1 MLLENVL
8 LYLKGGANVF
18 DFEYQLKIL
27 PDEPGVYLMSNNL
40 GEIIYVGKA
49 KILKNRVRQYFKS
62 SKNHSVKVKAMV
74 KNISEFEYIV
84 TDSEME
90 ALILE
95 CNLIKRYSPRYN
107 ILLKDDKHYPFIKI
121 TINEEFP
128 RVFVTRNI
136 ANDGGKYF
144 GPYTDSAAVYSTIE
158 LIKQIYPLRTC
169 RRTIKEGLPPTRPCL
184 NYHIG
189 LCKAP
194 CAGLISK
201 EEYGKIIKGT
211 MELLTGKD
219 KNIKDDLK
227 RKMESASEDLEF
239 EKAVVFRDKI
249 MAIDKIN
256 EKQKIIIGNCENED
270 FINLYVDEKD
280 VCLQVFFLRDG
291 KIVGR
296 EHFIL
301 NDEAD
306 QVAHELIE
314 EFIKRFYGGAAFI
327 PKTIYV
333 PFINDGEILEQWLSS
348 KKESKVMI
356 KVPQKGEKKKTL
368 EMVENNAKITLEQ
381 FKLKD
386 MQDKE
391 IHKIALEELTD
402 LLELDEIPERIESYD
417 ISNIMGVDSVGS
429 MVVFED
435 GKPKSSDYR
444 RFKIKS
450 VIGANDYDSM
460 REILERRFIRG
471 LDEVEKI
478 KERNLE
484 LSKGKFCIFPDL
496 ILMDG
501 GKGQVNVALEVL
513 NSLNINIPVCGM
525 VKDDKHKTR
534 GLIYNNVERVMRG
547 NSQSMH
553 LITRIQDEVHR
564 FAITYHRTLRDKR
577 TLYSILDNIPNIG
590 EKRRRELLKKFGSI
604 DKIKSAS
611 IKELMETPSMD
622 SKASECVL
630 EYFKKSK

>member
-1 MLLENVL
+1 M
-8 LYLKGGANVF
+8 F
-18 DFEYQLKIL
+18 DFDYQLKTL
-27 PDEPGVYLMSNNL
+27 PDAPGVYLMKNNL

-62 SKNHSVKVKAMV
+62 SKNHSVKVMAMV
-74 KNISEFEYIV
+74 KNIAEFEYIV
-84 TDSEME
+84 ADSEME

-95 CNLIKRYSPRYN
+95 CNLIKKYSPRYN

-158 LIKQIYPLRTC
+158 LIKQIFPLRTC
-169 RRTIKEGLPPTRPCL
+169 RRNIKEGVLYDRPCL

-194 CAGLISK
+194 CTGYISK
-201 EEYGKIIKGT
+201 EDYGKIIKGALD
-211 MELLTGKD
+211 LLTGRD
-219 KNIKDDLK
+219 KSIKEDL
-227 RKMESASEDLEF
+227 RNKMENASEVLEF
-239 EKAVVFRDKI
+239 EKAAMLRDKI
-249 MAIDKIN
+249 MAIEKIN

-270 FINLYVDEKD
+270 FINVYVDEKD
-280 VCLQVFFLRDG
+280 VCIQVFFLRDG

-301 NDEAD
+301 NDEAENLEN
-306 QVAHELIE
+306 ELIE
-314 EFIKRFYGGAAFI
+314 EFIKRFYGGTAFI

-333 PFINDGEILEQWLSS
+333 PFISEVEILEQWLSA
-348 KKESKVMI
+348 KKDSKVTI
-356 KVPQKGEKKKTL
+356 KIPQKGEKKKTL
-368 EMVENNAKITLEQ
+368 EMVANNAKITLEN

-391 IHKIALEELTD
+391 IHKIAMREITEL
-402 LLELDEIPERIESYD
+402 LKLDEIPDRIESYD

-429 MVVFED
+429 MVVFEG
-435 GKPKSSDYR
+435 GKPKNSDYR

-460 REILERRFIRG
+460 REILERRFRRG
-471 LDEVEKI
+471 LDEVERI

-484 LSKGKFCIFPDL
+484 LSKGKFCVFPDL

-513 NSLNINIPVCGM
+513 NNLNIDIPVCGM
-525 VKDDKHKTR
+525 VKDDRHKTR
-534 GLIYNNVERVMRG
+534 GLIYNNIELFMKS

-553 LITRIQDEVHR
+553 LITRVQDEVHR

-604 DKIKSAS
+604 DNIKGADE
-611 IKELMETPSMD
+611 KELMDTPSMD
-622 SKASECVL
+622 SKSAECVIL
-630 EYFKKSK
+630 YFKNNK

>member
-1 MLLENVL
+1 
-8 LYLKGGANVF
+8 VF
-18 DFEYQLKIL
+18 DFEYQIKTL
-27 PDEPGVYLMSNNL
+27 PDAPGVYLMKSHL

-49 KILKNRVRQYFKS
+49 KILKNRVSQYFKS

-74 KNISEFEYIV
+74 KNIFEFEYIV

-169 RRTIKEGLPPTRPCL
+169 RRSIKEGLPNARPCL

-189 LCKAP
+189 LCRAP
-194 CAGLISK
+194 CAGFINK
-201 EEYGKIIKGT
+201 EDYGEIIKDT
-211 MELLTGKD
+211 IALLTGKG

-227 RKMESASEDLEF
+227 LKMESASETLEF
-239 EKAVVFRDKI
+239 EKAASLRDKI
-249 MAIDKIN
+249 LAIDKIN
-256 EKQKIIIGNCENED
+256 EKQKIVIGNCENED
-270 FINLYVDEKD
+270 FINVYIDEKD
-280 VCLQVFFLRDG
+280 VCIQVFFLRDG
-291 KIVGR
+291 KIIGR

-301 NDEAD
+301 NDEAGRISS
-306 QVAHELIE
+306 ELIE
-314 EFIKRFYGGAAFI
+314 EFIKRFYGGTAFI

-333 PFINDGEILEQWLSS
+333 PFINEAEILEQWLSE
-348 KKESKVMI
+348 KKESKVTI
-356 KVPQKGEKKKTL
+356 KIPQKGEKKKTL
-368 EMVENNAKITLEQ
+368 EMVENNAKITLEN

-386 MQDKE
+386 KRDKE
-391 IHKIALEELTD
+391 VHKIALLELVE
-402 LLELDEIPERIESYD
+402 LLELDEVPDRIESYD

-460 REILERRFIRG
+460 REILERRFIHG
-471 LDEVEKI
+471 LEEVKKI

-513 NSLNINIPVCGM
+513 SNLNINIPVCGM
-525 VKDDKHKTR
+525 VKDDKHNTR
-534 GLIYNNVERVMRG
+534 GLIYNNIELDMKS
-547 NSQSMH
+547 NSQSMF

-590 EKRRRELLKKFGSI
+590 EKRRRELLKKFGSV
-604 DKIKSAS
+604 DNIKVAS
-611 IKELMETPSMD
+611 RNELMETPSID
-622 SKASECVL
+622 SRSAECVID
-630 EYFKKSK
+630 YFKSSK

>member
-1 MLLENVL
+1 M
-8 LYLKGGANVF
+8 F
-18 DFEYQLKIL
+18 DFEYQLKSL
-27 PDEPGVYLMSNNL
+27 PDAPGVYLMRNNL

-49 KILKNRVRQYFKS
+49 KILKNRVRQYFKK

-107 ILLKDDKHYPFIKI
+107 ILLKDDKRYPFIKI

-169 RRTIKEGLPPTRPCL
+169 RKSIKEGMKPTRPCL

-194 CAGLISK
+194 CAGYINR
-201 EEYGKIIKGT
+201 EDYGKIIKGT
-211 MELLTGKD
+211 MELLNGKD
-219 KNIKDDLK
+219 KEIKDVLK
-227 RKMESASEDLEF
+227 LKMESASESLEF
-239 EKAVVFRDKI
+239 EKAATFRDKI

-256 EKQKIIIGNCENED
+256 QKQKIIIGNCENED
-270 FINLYVDEKD
+270 FINMHVDEKD
-280 VCLQVFFLRDG
+280 VCIQVFFLRDG

-306 QVAHELIE
+306 QAGDELIE
-314 EFIKRFYGGAAFI
+314 EFIKRFYGAAAFI

-333 PFINDGEILEQWLSS
+333 PFINEPEILELWLSS
-348 KKESKVMI
+348 KKESKVTI
-356 KVPQKGEKKKTL
+356 RVPQKGEKKKTL
-368 EMVENNAKITLEQ
+368 EMVENNAKITLEN

-391 IHKIALEELTD
+391 VHKIALAELVE
-402 LLELDEIPERIESYD
+402 LLELDEVPERIESYD

-429 MVVFED
+429 MVVFEN

-460 REILERRFIRG
+460 REILERRFLHG
-471 LDEVEKI
+471 LEEVEKI
-478 KERNLE
+478 KERHLE

-501 GKGQVNVALEVL
+501 GKGQVNVAIEVL
-513 NSLNINIPVCGM
+513 NNLNIDIPVCGM
-525 VKDDKHKTR
+525 VKDDKHRTR
-534 GLIYNNVERVMRG
+534 GLIYNNIELNMKS

-564 FAITYHRTLRDKR
+564 FAITYHRSLRDKR

-590 EKRRRELLKKFGSI
+590 GKRRRELLKKFGSVDNI
-604 DKIKSAS
+604 KIAS
-611 IKELMETPSMD
+611 KVELMDTPSMD
-622 SKASECVL
+622 SKAVESVIEF
-630 EYFKKSK
+630 FKNSK

>member
-1 MLLENVL
+1 M
-8 LYLKGGANVF
+8 F

-27 PDEPGVYLMSNNL
+27 PDAPGVYLMSNHL

-49 KILKNRVRQYFKS
+49 KILKNRVRQYFKG

-144 GPYTDSAAVYSTIE
+144 GPYTDSAAVYSIIE

-169 RRTIKEGLPPTRPCL
+169 RRTIKEGLPPTRTCL

-189 LCKAP
+189 LCKGP

-201 EEYGKIIKGT
+201 EDYGEIIKGT
-211 MELLTGKD
+211 MQLLAGKD
-219 KNIKDDLK
+219 RNIKDELK
-227 RKMESASEDLEF
+227 RKMENASEDLEF

-333 PFINDGEILEQWLSS
+333 PFINEGEILEQWLSS
-348 KKESKVMI
+348 KKESKVVI

-391 IHKIALEELTD
+391 IHKIALEELTG

-460 REILERRFIRG
+460 REILERRFNRG

-611 IKELMETPSMD
+611 VKELMETPSMD

>member
-1 MLLENVL
+1 
-8 LYLKGGANVF
+8 VF
-18 DFEYQLKIL
+18 DFAYQLKFL
-27 PDEPGVYLMSNNL
+27 PEAPGVYIMRNHL
-40 GEIIYVGKA
+40 GEVIYVGKA
-49 KILKNRVRQYFKS
+49 KILKNRVRQYFQS
-62 SKNHSVKVKAMV
+62 SKNHSEKVKAMV
-74 KNISEFEYIV
+74 KNIAEFEYIV

-95 CNLIKRYSPRYN
+95 CNLIKKYSPRYN
-107 ILLKDDKHYPFIKI
+107 ILLKDDKHYPFIKL

-128 RVFVTRNI
+128 RIFVTRNI

-144 GPYTDSAAVYSTIE
+144 GPYTDSAAVYSVMD
-158 LIKQIYPLRTC
+158 LIKKIFPLRTC
-169 RRTIKEGLPPTRPCL
+169 KRTIKEGLPFTRPCL

-194 CAGLISK
+194 CAGHINR
-201 EEYGKIIKGT
+201 EDYGKIIKNT
-211 MELLTGKD
+211 VDLLTGKD
-219 KNIKDDLK
+219 KHIRDGL
-227 RKMESASEDLEF
+227 RQEMQSASDCLEY
-239 EKAVVFRDKI
+239 EKAAALRDKI
-249 MAIDKIN
+249 MAIDKVN
-256 EKQKIIIGNCENED
+256 EKQKIVIGNCENED
-270 FINLYVDEKD
+270 FINLYVDDKD
-280 VCLQVFFLRDG
+280 VCIQVFFLRDG
-291 KIVGR
+291 KIIGR

-301 NDEAD
+301 NGEAEE
-306 QVAHELIE
+306 VGNELIE
-314 EFIKRFYGGAAFI
+314 DFIKRFYGGTAFI
-327 PKTIYV
+327 PRTIYV
-333 PFINDGEILEQWLSS
+333 PFISEGEILEQWLSS
-348 KKESKVMI
+348 RKEAKVTI

-368 EMVENNAKITLEQ
+368 DMVENNAKITLEG
-381 FKLKD
+381 FKIKD
-386 MQDKE
+386 KRDKE
-391 IHKIALEELTD
+391 IHKIALQELAG
-402 LLELDEIPERIESYD
+402 LLDMDEMPERIESYD

-429 MVVFED
+429 MVVFEG

-471 LDEVEKI
+471 LSEVEQI

-501 GKGQVNVALEVL
+501 GKGQVNVAIEVL

-534 GLIYNNVERVMRG
+534 GLIYNNIELIMKS
-547 NSQSMH
+547 NCQSMH

-604 DKIKSAS
+604 DNIKSAS
-611 IKELMETPSMD
+611 SKELMETPSMD
-622 SKASECVL
+622 SKAAECVL
-630 EYFKKSK
+630 EYFKKQ

>member
-1 MLLENVL
+1 M
-8 LYLKGGANVF
+8 F

-27 PDEPGVYLMSNNL
+27 PDAPGVYLMSNHL

-49 KILKNRVRQYFKS
+49 KILKNRVRQYFKG

-144 GPYTDSAAVYSTIE
+144 GPYTDSAAVYSIIE

-169 RRTIKEGLPPTRPCL
+169 RRTIKEGLPPTRTCL

-189 LCKAP
+189 LCKGP

-201 EEYGKIIKGT
+201 EDYGEIIKGT
-211 MELLTGKD
+211 MQLLAGKD
-219 KNIKDDLK
+219 RNIKDELK
-227 RKMESASEDLEF
+227 RKMENASEDLEF

-333 PFINDGEILEQWLSS
+333 PFINEGEILEQWLSS

-391 IHKIALEELTD
+391 IHKIALEELTG

-460 REILERRFIRG
+460 REILERRFNRG

-611 IKELMETPSMD
+611 VKELMETPSMD

>member
-1 MLLENVL
+1 M
-8 LYLKGGANVF
+8 F
-18 DFEYQLKIL
+18 DFEYQIKNL
-27 PDEPGVYLMSNNL
+27 PDAPGVYLMKNNL

-74 KNISEFEYIV
+74 KNITEFEYIV

-128 RVFVTRNI
+128 RIFVTRNI

-158 LIKQIYPLRTC
+158 LIKQIFPLRTC
-169 RRTIKEGLPPTRPCL
+169 RRSIKVGLPPTRPCL

-201 EEYGKIIKGT
+201 DEYGKIIKNAV
-211 MELLTGKD
+211 ELLTGKD
-219 KNIKDDLK
+219 KNIKDDL
-227 RKMESASEDLEF
+227 RSKMEIASEALEF

-270 FINLYVDEKD
+270 FINLYVDERD

-306 QVAHELIE
+306 QVASELIE
-314 EFIKRFYGGAAFI
+314 EFIKRFYGGTAFI

-333 PFINDGEILEQWLSS
+333 PFINEGEILEQWLSS

-356 KVPQKGEKKKTL
+356 KIPQKGEKKKTL
-368 EMVENNAKITLEQ
+368 EMVENNAKITLEN

-391 IHKIALEELTD
+391 VHKIALQELVE
-402 LLELDEIPERIESYD
+402 LLELDELPDRIESYD

-471 LDEVEKI
+471 LEEVKQI

-513 NSLNINIPVCGM
+513 HNLNINIPVCGM

-534 GLIYNNVERVMRG
+534 GLIYNNIELSMKN

-590 EKRRRELLKKFGSI
+590 EKRRRELLKKFGSVDNI
-604 DKIKSAS
+604 KIANE
-611 IKELMETPSMD
+611 KELMETPSMD
-622 SKASECVL
+622 SKAAQCVID
-630 EYFKKSK
+630 YFKGSK

>member
-1 MLLENVL
+1 M
-8 LYLKGGANVF
+8 F
-18 DFEYQLKIL
+18 DFEYQIKTL
-27 PDEPGVYLMSNNL
+27 PDAPGVYLMKSHL

-49 KILKNRVRQYFKS
+49 KILKNRVSQYFKS

-74 KNISEFEYIV
+74 KNIFEFEYIV

-169 RRTIKEGLPPTRPCL
+169 RRSIKEGLPNARPCL

-189 LCKAP
+189 LCRAP
-194 CAGLISK
+194 CAGFINK
-201 EEYGKIIKGT
+201 EDYGEIIKDT
-211 MELLTGKD
+211 IALLTGKG

-227 RKMESASEDLEF
+227 LKMESASETLEF
-239 EKAVVFRDKI
+239 EKAASLRDKI
-249 MAIDKIN
+249 LAIDKIN
-256 EKQKIIIGNCENED
+256 EKQKIVIGNCENED
-270 FINLYVDEKD
+270 FINVYIDEKD
-280 VCLQVFFLRDG
+280 VCIQVFFLRDG
-291 KIVGR
+291 KIIGR

-301 NDEAD
+301 NDEAGRISS
-306 QVAHELIE
+306 ELIE
-314 EFIKRFYGGAAFI
+314 EFIKRFYGGTAFI

-333 PFINDGEILEQWLSS
+333 PFINEAEILEQWLSE
-348 KKESKVMI
+348 KKESKVTI
-356 KVPQKGEKKKTL
+356 KIPQKGEKKKTL
-368 EMVENNAKITLEQ
+368 EMVENNAKITLEN

-386 MQDKE
+386 KRDKE
-391 IHKIALEELTD
+391 VHKIALLELVE
-402 LLELDEIPERIESYD
+402 LLELDEVPDRIESYD

-460 REILERRFIRG
+460 REILERRFIHG
-471 LDEVEKI
+471 LEEVKKI

-513 NSLNINIPVCGM
+513 SNLNINIPVCGM
-525 VKDDKHKTR
+525 VKDDKHNTR
-534 GLIYNNVERVMRG
+534 GLIYNNIELDMKS
-547 NSQSMH
+547 NSQSMF

-590 EKRRRELLKKFGSI
+590 EKRRRELLKKFGSV
-604 DKIKSAS
+604 DNIKVAS
-611 IKELMETPSMD
+611 RNELMETPSID
-622 SKASECVL
+622 SRSAECVID
-630 EYFKKSK
+630 YFKSSK

>member
-1 MLLENVL
+1 M
-8 LYLKGGANVF
+8 F
-18 DFEYQLKIL
+18 DFEYQLKTL
-27 PDEPGVYLMSNNL
+27 PDAPGVYLMRNNL
-40 GEIIYVGKA
+40 GAVIYVGKA

-62 SKNHSVKVKAMV
+62 SKNHSVKVLAMV
-74 KNISEFEYIV
+74 KNIAEFEYIV

-95 CNLIKRYSPRYN
+95 CNLIKKYSPRYN

-158 LIKQIYPLRTC
+158 LIKQVFPLRTC
-169 RRTIKEGLPPTRPCL
+169 RRSIKEGLPPTRPCL

-194 CAGLISK
+194 CAGYINK
-201 EEYGKIIKGT
+201 EEYGEIIKSAI
-211 MELLTGKD
+211 ELLTGKD
-219 KNIKDDLK
+219 KAIKDDLK
-227 RKMESASEDLEF
+227 KKMESASESLEF

-256 EKQKIIIGNCENED
+256 EKQKIVIGNCENED
-270 FINLYVDEKD
+270 FISLYIDDKD
-280 VCLQVFFLRDG
+280 VCIQVFFLRDG
-291 KIVGR
+291 MIVGR

-301 NDEAD
+301 NDEAE
-306 QVAHELIE
+306 QVPAELIE

-333 PFINDGEILEQWLSS
+333 PFINEFDILEQWLSAR
-348 KKESKVMI
+348 KESKVTI

-368 EMVENNAKITLEQ
+368 EMVENNAKITLEN
-381 FKLKD
+381 FKIKD
-386 MQDKE
+386 KQDKE
-391 IHKIALEELTD
+391 VHKFALNEIVE
-402 LLELDEIPERIESYD
+402 LLELDEVPQRIESYD

-435 GKPKSSDYR
+435 GKPKTSDYR

-460 REILERRFIRG
+460 REILERRFIHG
-471 LDEVEKI
+471 LEEVEKI
-478 KERNLE
+478 KARNLE

-534 GLIYNNVERVMRG
+534 GLIYNNIELNMRS

-590 EKRRRELLKKFGSI
+590 QKRRIELLKKFGSI
-604 DKIKSAS
+604 DNIKKASSA
-611 IKELMETPSMD
+611 ELMDTPSID
-622 SKASECVL
+622 SKAAQSVI
-630 EYFKKSK
+630 EYFKIGK

>member
-1 MLLENVL
+1 M
-8 LYLKGGANVF
+8 F

-27 PDEPGVYLMSNNL
+27 PDAPGVYLMRNHL

-49 KILKNRVRQYFKS
+49 KILKNRVRQYFQS
-62 SKNHSVKVKAMV
+62 CKNHSEKVKAMV
-74 KNISEFEYIV
+74 NNISEFEYIV

-95 CNLIKRYSPRYN
+95 CNLIKKHSPRYN

-136 ANDGGKYF
+136 ANDGAKYF
-144 GPYTDSAAVYSTIE
+144 GPYTDSAAVYSVIE
-158 LIKQIYPLRTC
+158 LIKKIFPLRTC
-169 RRTIKEGLPPTRPCL
+169 KRVIKEGLPYTRPCL

-194 CAGLISK
+194 CAGYISR
-201 EEYGKIIKGT
+201 EDYGKLIKGT
-211 MELLTGKD
+211 VELLTGKD
-219 KNIKDDLK
+219 RNIVEDLK
-227 RKMESASEDLEF
+227 REMESQAESLEF
-239 EKAVVFRDKI
+239 EKAAVLRDKI
-249 MAIDKIN
+249 LAVDKIN
-256 EKQKIIIGNCENED
+256 EKQKIVIGNCENED

-306 QVAHELIE
+306 ALGSDLIE
-314 EFIKRFYGGAAFI
+314 GFIKRFYGGTAFI

-333 PFINDGEILEQWLSS
+333 PFINESEILEQWLSL
-348 KKESKVMI
+348 KKDLKVTI
-356 KVPQKGEKKKTL
+356 KIPQKGEKKKTL
-368 EMVENNAKITLEQ
+368 DMVENNAKITLEQ
-381 FKLKD
+381 FKIKD
-386 MQDKE
+386 TQDKE
-391 IHKIALEELTD
+391 IHKIALQELVN
-402 LLELDEIPERIESYD
+402 LLEMEEIPERIESYD
-417 ISNIMGVDSVGS
+417 ISNIMGVDSVGT

-460 REILERRFIRG
+460 REILERRFKRG
-471 LDEVEKI
+471 LYEVEQI
-478 KERNLE
+478 KERHLE

-513 NSLNINIPVCGM
+513 NSLNVNIPVCGM
-525 VKDDKHKTR
+525 VKDDKHRTR
-534 GLIYNNVERVMRG
+534 GLIYNNIELIMKS

-564 FAITYHRTLRDKR
+564 FAITYHRTLRDKK

-604 DKIKSAS
+604 DNIKNA
-611 IKELMETPSMD
+611 KLEELMETPSID
-622 SKASECVL
+622 SKAAQCVL
-630 EYFKKSK
+630 EYFKKQ